1 MQLSDGERLILVML
15 AELYKHHKIKGEID
29 PELVL
34 SSIFKDKPWGLKWE
48 YGSIFRGDSVE
59 SNPPAVQE
67 TCDILDM
74 FRILTPSYDKL
85 SDEDKAR
92 VQKEVDPFGNEY
104 KFQGFDG
111 NNDEHYG
118 IVGYLVEN
126 LNRYGELNKH
136 NLNSHSSMTLPTYR
150 RMLAQFKRIKLGP
163 KYELDAD
170 QIISILKL

>member
-15 AELYKHHKIKGEID
+15 AELYQHHKIKGEID

-34 SSIFKDKPWGLKWE
+34 SSIFKDKTWGLKWE
-48 YGSIFRGDSVE
+48 YGSIFRDSE
-59 SNPPAVQE
+59 GGNPPAVQE

-74 FRILTPSYDKL
+74 FRILTPSYEKL

-92 VQKEVDPFGNEY
+92 VQREAAPFGDDY

-118 IVGYLVEN
+118 IAGYLVED
-126 LNRYGELNKH
+126 LERYGELNKH
-136 NLNSHSSMTLPTYR
+136 NLNSHSSTTLPTYR
-150 RMLAQFKRIKLGP
+150 RMLAQFNRVKLAP
-163 KYELDAD
+163 KYELNAD
-170 QIISILKL
+170 QIISILKP